1 MGEKRILTI
10 NKQDGTTEE
19 VEEVVSFEF
28 DDTKKQYLVY
38 TKNEVDETGNMT
50 IYVTEVKHDNDGQY
64 KFLGVSSDE
73 EWDRIK
79 AALRALIKKEA

>member
-1 MGEKRILTI
+1 MDEKRILTI
-10 NKQDGTTEE
+10 NKPDGSSEE
-19 VEEVVSFEF
+19 VEEVISFEF

-50 IYVTEVKHDNDGQY
+50 IYVTEVKKDKNGY

-79 AALRALIKKEA
+79 AVLRTLIKKEM

>member
-1 MGEKRILTI
+1 MDEKRILTI
-10 NKQDGTTEE
+10 NKPDGSSEQ
-19 VEEVVSFEF
+19 VEEVISFEF

-50 IYVTEVKHDNDGQY
+50 IYVTEVKKDKNGY

-79 AALRALIKKEA
+79 AVLRTLIKKEM

>member
-1 MGEKRILTI
+1 MDEKRILTI
-10 NKQDGTTEE
+10 NKPDGSSEQ
-19 VEEVVSFEF
+19 VEEVISFEF

-38 TKNEVDETGNMT
+38 TKNEVDEIGNMT
-50 IYVTEVKHDNDGQY
+50 IYVTEVKKDKNGY

-79 AALRALIKKEA
+79 AVLRTLIKKEM